1 MGAAGVIAAGNLSS
15 RTIADTVGKTPEL
28 KAAEEKIARDAAAKA
43 KAKNKGKIKSVIQ
56 IFLWGGMSHND
67 SWDPKPGT
75 GYDYLGELD
84 KVIPTNVSGIQIGRL
99 FPKLAKLADKYS
111 LIRSMTHGNNG
122 HETAAYLMQTGHLP
136 GGRLA
141 YPGVGAV
148 FAYFKKDDYKGLIP
162 PYVVM
167 TQAAG
172 RFSEEGFLGPAYKP
186 FATGGDPN
194 AARFEVQGII
204 NRGIDDAR
212 QVARRDLVDKV
223 DLLGYG
229 IADVPEMAAAQEAKQ
244 KAYGLILGKGREVFN
259 LENEPTVL
267 RDRYGRNT
275 FGQECLA
282 ARRMVES
289 GVPYVTISFPGGWDT
304 QSNHF
309 ATMER
314 QCPMLDQGVAALLAD
329 LSERGLLENGG
340 QRLTRQ
346 FVERAATLAREF
358 TGAGR
363 VLAPEPL
370 AQFAQRRIE
379 PGLESERG
387 QAVRTGAIPD
397 HMQHDGAEVRIHI
410 MPVRAPAARGQ
421 VHFHVTTQRW
431 LVAEL
436 HHRVAEV
443 RPGLAVQEAGMQ
455 HAHGPPVSERELVA
469 QHALMLPDR
478 LQQALRR
485 RTSLAQPARARTLR
499 APGGVEIG
507 GQRHGMLRAG
517 GYPACQRTQSFFV
530 SRSPPRG
537 GEGATSAVQFCLT
550 PPPTPARGCRRTS
563 RC

>member
-282 ARRMVES
+282 ARRMVEA

-304 QSNHF
+304 HSNHF

-329 LSERGLLENGG
+329 LSERGLLENTLVWCTGEFGRTPKVSWEPPWNGG
-340 QRLTRQ
+340 RHHHGSV
-346 FVERAATLAREF
+346 FSV
-358 TGAGR
+358 
-363 VLAPEPL
+363 
-370 AQFAQRRIE
+370 
-379 PGLESERG
+379 
-387 QAVRTGAIPD
+387 
-397 HMQHDGAEVRIHI
+397 
-410 MPVRAPAARGQ
+410 
-421 VHFHVTTQRW
+421 
-431 LVAEL
+431 LVAGGGFKGGHVVGSSDEK
-436 HHRVAEV
+436 AEQV
-443 RPGLAVQEAGMQ
+443 KERPVYPADLLGSFYLLAGIDADAKLPHPLGFDAHVLDTASEGMKSAGML
-455 HAHGPPVSERELVA
+455 EEL
-469 QHALMLPDR
+469 M
-478 LQQALRR
+478 
-485 RTSLAQPARARTLR
+485 
-499 APGGVEIG
+499 
-507 GQRHGMLRAG
+507 
-517 GYPACQRTQSFFV
+517 
-530 SRSPPRG
+530 
-537 GEGATSAVQFCLT
+537 
-550 PPPTPARGCRRTS
+550 
-563 RC
+563 